1 MIRFGFIGTGRI
13 SDWVFRGASEDPRIQ
28 ITAIC
33 SRTEDAARAFI
44 ARHPEITGAKIY
56 TSVEEMANDPDI
68 DAIYIGTP
76 NQTHRNYAITC
87 LSAGKHVL
95 CEKPFSVSGD
105 EAREMVTA
113 ARSNGKLLMEAMIST
128 FNPNFRA
135 FAEHIKDAAP
145 LRQYHSSYCQ
155 YSSRYEDLKN
165 GIIASCFQPKT
176 SGALRDIGIYALYPL
191 VSLFGRPENTSAYLT
206 IFHTQEGPTDI
217 HGTLILNYGQMQAS
231 ITYSKVCDS
240 LVPTEVSGENGN
252 LIMDDVR
259 IARKVEFAPHNPP
272 SSGQGPKP
280 VRTVISE
287 GIGHNEY
294 YYEFKEFADLI
305 EAGETESKINSLE
318 TSIITM
324 DIIDEALRQNGL
336 E

>member
-13 SDWVFRGASEDPRIQ
+13 SDWVFKGASEDPRIK

-33 SRTEDAARAFI
+33 SRTEDAAKAFI
-44 ARHPEITGAKIY
+44 ARHPEITGAEIY

-76 NQTHRNYAITC
+76 NQTHRNYAIAC
-87 LSAGKHVL
+87 LNAGKHVL

-105 EAREMVTA
+105 EAREMAAA
-113 ARSNGKLLMEAMIST
+113 ARANGRLLMEAMIST

-135 FAEHIKDAAP
+135 FAEHIKDSAP

-191 VSLFGRPENTSAYLT
+191 VSLFGRPENTSANLT
-206 IFHTQEGPTDI
+206 LFQTKEGPTDI
-217 HGTLILNYGQMQAS
+217 HGTLILNFGQMQAS

-240 LVPTEVSGENGN
+240 LTGTEVSGENGN

-287 GIGHNEY
+287 GIDHNEY

>member
-13 SDWVFRGASEDPRIQ
+13 SDWAFKGLSEDKRLKV
-28 ITAIC
+28 TAIC
-33 SRTEDAARAFI
+33 SRTTEAAKAFI
-44 ARHPEITGAKIY
+44 ARHPELKEAGIY
-56 TSVEEMANDPDI
+56 TSVEEMAKDPDI

-76 NQTHRNYAITC
+76 NQTHHDYALTI
-87 LSAGKHVL
+87 LNAGKHVL
-95 CEKPFSVSGD
+95 CEKPLSISGD
-105 EAREMVTA
+105 EAREMAAA
-113 ARSNGKLLMEAMIST
+113 ARANGKLLMEAMIST

-135 FAEHIKDAAP
+135 FARHIEDVAP

-155 YSSRYEDLKN
+155 YSSKYDGLKN
-165 GIIASCFQPKT
+165 GITASCFQAKT
-176 SGALRDIGIYALYPL
+176 AGALRDIGIYALYPL
-191 VSLFGRPENTSAYLT
+191 VSLFGRPEKTSANLT
-206 IFHTQEGPTDI
+206 VFQTTEGPTDI

-231 ITYSKVCDS
+231 IIYSKVCDS
-240 LVPTEVSGENGN
+240 LTGTEASGENGN
-252 LIMDDVR
+252 LIMDDTR
-259 IARKVEFAPHNPP
+259 IARKVELAPHNPP

-280 VRTVISE
+280 ARTVISE
-287 GIGHNEY
+287 GIDHNEY